1 MILGGLLSEGQV
13 LVDFVA
19 QDKGEAIGRLVDLL
33 VGQGRLS
40 PAHRAAALEALLA
53 REKIGSTGLEH
64 GVALPHAIVD
74 IPGDALAVLAVSGR
88 GVPFHAAD
96 GQPSRILAL
105 VLIPRRQVQK
115 HLRTLA
121 AVAKL
126 LSFEEVREALLR
138 ARSPREALGVIRE
151 DERRDGGA
159 PARG

>member
-13 LVDFVA
+13 VVDFAA
-19 QDKGEAIGRLVDLL
+19 QDKGEAIGKLVDLL
-33 VGQGRLS
+33 VAQGRLAA
-40 PAHRAAALEALLA
+40 AHRAAALEALLA
-53 REKIGSTGLEH
+53 REKVGSTGLEH

-74 IPGDALAVLAVSGR
+74 VPGDALAVLAVSAR

-96 GQPSRILAL
+96 GQPSRILVL

-121 AVAKL
+121 AVARL
-126 LSFEEVREALLR
+126 LSFEEVREALQR
-138 ARSPREALGVIRE
+138 ARSAREALGVIRE
-151 DERRDGGA
+151 EEGREGGA